1 MSKIFYERKGIK
13 NEKLMDLGKVY
24 SYWRSI
30 LFERLM
36 RMFVWD
42 NLPFPQRELEYRL
55 LKSGAA
61 LVVHDAKAGIMTTQ
75 AALSG
80 VTVYDDIFTKA
91 TYDAPTAEGGTVQA
105 VETLLPIQDNIKLDD
120 VKAVYGYNNSLHQSL
135 QPHVDYYASLLA
147 HGYLTI
153 KMAMVNLRAQD
164 ILAATDD
171 NTKESIKAWHNGL
184 YEGKM
189 LAIFDDTL
197 SELPT
202 SIQNLSSNN
211 HNLSIPDLLESQ
223 NEILRCFFRDIGI
236 RYTKE
241 KRGNM
246 VVDEVSSDDMM
257 LLYNVDDLLYCRQQ
271 LVDVYNQYI
280 RPSTKPKIDVRL
292 NPIFEKIRE
301 RGDNN
306 NDDIDVSDQ
315 QPN

>member
-1 MSKIFYERKGIK
+1 MGKKIFYERNGIK
-13 NEKLMDLGKVY
+13 NEKLMDLGRVY
-24 SYWRSI
+24 SYWRAM

-61 LVVHDAKAGIMTTQ
+61 LIVDDSKAGIMTTW

-80 VTVYDDIFTKA
+80 VTVYEDVFTEA
-91 TYDAPTAEGGTVQA
+91 TYAEPTAKGGTVK
-105 VETLLPIQDNIKLDD
+105 IKTAR
-120 VKAVYGYNNSLHQSL
+120 AVYGYNNSLHQSL

-171 NTKESIKAWHNGL
+171 STKESIKAWHSGL

-211 HNLSIPDLLESQ
+211 HNLSITDLLESQ

-257 LLYNVDDLLYCRQQ
+257 LLYNVDDLLFCRQE
-271 LVDVYNQYI
+271 LATAYNTFVKPDNSPDV
-280 RPSTKPKIDVRL
+280 TVKL
-292 NPIFEKIRE
+292 NPVFDNMRG
-301 RGDNN
+301 GDNN
-306 NDDIDVSDQ
+306 DDSNVSDKQ
-315 QPN
+315 YNESVD